1 MQSAFLFVGTRFM
14 RLPGILLLSSL
25 LAFGIHADEAAD
37 EALTP
42 EEVITARLE
51 QARPGLPIAK
61 IEPSAVEGFY
71 AISVEGG
78 LILYANSTA
87 DFFFAG
93 DLYFV
98 EPTGFVNAT
107 EKARTGERK
116 ALLDSLD
123 ESQMIV
129 FAPPQEKLK
138 ATITVFTDIDCGY
151 CRKLHQEVPELN
163 RLGIAVRYLA
173 YPRAGA
179 GSVSWNKAISS
190 WCADNPKIALTK
202 AKRGEEIGEAT
213 CDNPVAAHY
222 ELGGAFG
229 VTGTPA
235 VVLEDGQ
242 LQPGYLPA
250 ADMARRLGIN

>member
-1 MQSAFLFVGTRFM
+1 MQSAFLFIGTRIM
-14 RLPGILLLSSL
+14 RLSGILLLSSL
-25 LAFGIHADEAAD
+25 LALGVHADEAAD
-37 EALTP
+37 KGLTP
-42 EEVITARLE
+42 EEVITAKLEAASPRLKI
-51 QARPGLPIAK
+51 LK

-71 AISVEGG
+71 AVSIKNG
-78 LILYANSTA
+78 ILYADSSG
-87 DFFFAG
+87 DYLFAG

-98 EPTGFVNAT
+98 EPVGLVNAT
-107 EKARTGERK
+107 ERDRAGERK
-116 ALLDSLD
+116 ELLDSLD

-129 FAPPQEKLK
+129 FAPPQEKLR

-179 GSVSWNKAISS
+179 GSDAWNKAVSS

-202 AKRGEEIGEAT
+202 AKRGEEIDEAT

-222 ELGGAFG
+222 DLGGAFG

-235 VVLEDGQ
+235 IVLEDGR